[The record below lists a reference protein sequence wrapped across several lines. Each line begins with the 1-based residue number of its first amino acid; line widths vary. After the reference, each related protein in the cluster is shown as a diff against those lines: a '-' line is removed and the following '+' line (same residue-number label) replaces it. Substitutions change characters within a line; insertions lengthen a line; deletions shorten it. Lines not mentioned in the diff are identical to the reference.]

1 MTKEQLKKYRTL
13 KAELIDIEADI
24 KAKTVHDSV
33 QRSKREFP
41 YTFGH
46 YHIEGVPDEGAF
58 DENYD
63 LLIRKSKIKAQ
74 IREIE
79 KFVNGIED
87 IQLQR
92 IFRLRYLTSKKKLS
106 WLCIAMKIGYSS
118 EHTPK
123 RKHDTYLKKI
133 LKNGGN
139 GGF

>member
-13 KAELIDIEADI
+13 KAELADLELDI
-24 KAKTVHDSV
+24 KSKTLHDSV

-46 YHIEGVPDEGAF
+46 DHIEGVPD
-58 DENYD
+58 DLYD
-63 LLIRKSKIKAQ
+63 LIRKSSLKAQ

-79 KFVNGIED
+79 EFVNGIED
-87 IQLQR
+87 DQLQR
-92 IFRLRYLTSKKKLS
+92 IFRLRYLTGKKKLS
-106 WLCIAMKIGYSS
+106 WLSIAMKIGYSS

-123 RKHDTYLKKI
+123 RKHDAFFNKI

-139 GGF
+139 GGKSMI